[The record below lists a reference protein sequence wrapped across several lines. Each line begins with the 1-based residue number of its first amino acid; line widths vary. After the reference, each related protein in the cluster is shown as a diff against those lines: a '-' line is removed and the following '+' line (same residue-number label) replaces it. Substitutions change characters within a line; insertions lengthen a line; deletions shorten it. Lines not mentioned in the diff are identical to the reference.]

1 MAKKWNINLMLPRYP
16 LTIYLIWRLII
27 LLYQIFLQ
35 PFYNVTLDSST
46 IYQRIFLSW
55 TTYWDAGHYI
65 SIATQG
71 YHYPQQAFFPLWP
84 LLIKIFSFVTNSF
97 NNASFVLSSI
107 FGLSTFMLF
116 YFLAVRLIGK
126 TYAKSA
132 LILFASFPSTMF
144 LLAGYTEGLFLT
156 LTLLSFLM
164 LEKKLYLLSAVFAG
178 LTTLTRLAGI
188 GITFAYL
195 FLNQSLSKKVIYVS
209 LSLSGLLF
217 YMLFLQFTY
226 SNGFLFA
233 DAQREWC
240 KSQGRC
246 QFIFPLSP
254 LVEYSK
260 LILIG
265 WVRLNLSVTF
275 LDWFSSVFFLAM
287 LVPVFKK
294 FKFYYFVYSLIV
306 ILLPLFSS
314 TVGMVRYVL
323 VAFPVFF
330 VIPLLLRSKILFF
343 ILCLLLFLLEMRFIN
358 SFTNRI
364 WVA

>member
-1 MAKKWNINLMLPRYP
+1 MNMLPVYP
-16 LTIYLIWRLII
+16 LAIYLIWRLII

-35 PFYNVTLDSST
+35 PFYIVTADSLT
-46 IYQRIFLSW
+46 IYQRVFLSW
-55 TTYWDAGHYI
+55 TTYWDAGHYLG
-65 SIATQG
+65 IATQG

-84 LLIKIFSFVTNSF
+84 LLIKIFSFITNSF
-97 NNASFVLSSI
+97 NNASFILSFI
-107 FGLSTFMLF
+107 FGLSTFVLF

-126 TYAKSA
+126 TNAKLA
-132 LILFASFPSTMF
+132 LVLFASFPSTMF

-178 LTTLTRLAGI
+178 LTTMTRLAGI
-188 GITFAYL
+188 GIMSAYL
-195 FLNQSLSKKVIYVS
+195 FLNKSFGKRVLYIS
-209 LSLSGLLF
+209 LSLSGLIF
-217 YMLFLQFTY
+217 YILFLQFTY
-226 SNGFLFA
+226 GNGFLFA

-246 QFIFPLSP
+246 QFIFPLFS
-254 LVEYSK
+254 LVGYSR
-260 LILIG
+260 LILMG
-265 WVRLNLSVTF
+265 WVRPNLSVTF
-275 LDWFSSVFFLAM
+275 LDWFSSVFFLVM

-294 FKFYYFVYSLIV
+294 FKFHYFVYSLIV
-306 ILLPLFSS
+306 IFLPLFSS

-330 VIPLLLRSKILFF
+330 VIPLLLRSKLLFF
-343 ILCLLLFLLEMRFIN
+343 ILCLLLFLLEIRFIN
-358 SFTNRI
+358 SFTNRV